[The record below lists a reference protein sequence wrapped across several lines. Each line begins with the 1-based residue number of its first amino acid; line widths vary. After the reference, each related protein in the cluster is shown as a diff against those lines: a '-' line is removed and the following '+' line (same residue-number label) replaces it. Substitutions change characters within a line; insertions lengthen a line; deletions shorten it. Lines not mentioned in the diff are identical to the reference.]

1 MMPGALAKRWKSLPR
16 ATKWIVIAALATG
29 AYFAIE
35 PVLDARMLAASRAD
49 EAAEQLHQ
57 FSQRSRQFQQAQQ
70 DIGRGTTQFGDV
82 EMPGAGTNVV
92 STASNKI
99 REALSDRGITEWNIQ
114 TRRGVPLG
122 RGVLG
127 ELLEGDDQEIQRV
140 TFDVQLTDT
149 PEVVTAVLAEIERM
163 PEVTT
168 IGSVEIRKSGGDG
181 RKVQARLTPETWII
195 VRREERR

>member
-1 MMPGALAKRWKSLPR
+1 MFAGLGERWKKLPR
-16 ATKWIVIAALATG
+16 ASKWLVVAVIGMG

-49 EAAEQLHQ
+49 EAAERLHQ
-57 FSQRSRQFQQAQQ
+57 YSQRSSQFKAAQNE
-70 DIGRGTTQFGDV
+70 IGLGTTQFGDV
-82 EMPGAGTNVV
+82 EMPSSGTGVV
-92 STASNKI
+92 SAASNRI
-99 REALSDRGITEWNIQ
+99 REALTDRGITEWNIQ

-127 ELLEGDDQEIQRV
+127 ELVEGEDQEIQRV
-140 TFDVQLTDT
+140 TFDVQLTDA
-149 PEVVTAVLAEIERM
+149 PEVVAAVLAEIERM

-168 IGSVEIRKSGGDG
+168 IGNVEIRKAGGDG
-181 RKVQARLTPETWII
+181 RKVQARLTPETWVI